1 MQIYWN
7 KRKSLHKVI
16 TTKRFNSDRTKLEHQ
31 NAQPPFQCFGT
42 PIDSGNSGQKRNSAQ
57 DSYMLSAL
65 LIMADV
71 TSYENTLY
79 SQFVQR
85 KPTSRC
91 CSNHGWCMSCTCHLP
106 HSISMSCKA
115 SCSTT
120 LNTGCLVGILE
131 TWNNLEKCHKTF
143 NCFPYH
149 NHNQV
154 IIIFQNQVVS
164 KRQ

>member
-106 HSISMSCKA
+106 DSISMSCKA
-115 SCSTT
+115 SCSMT
-120 LNTGCLVGILE
+120 LNTGCLVRILE

-143 NCFPYH
+143 NTVFL
-149 NHNQV
+149 V
-154 IIIFQNQVVS
+154 IIIIS
-164 KRQ
+164 